1 MLIALFGHSQI
12 AVWNSYKGMN
22 LTDNRD
28 KNNNVTDSLANRT
41 LIVTTILVS
50 RNVAHVPRSTLR
62 LRLKFTLNIL
72 VLLSRKIRT

>member
-1 MLIALFGHSQI
+1 MLIALSGLSQI

-22 LTDNRD
+22 LTDSRD

-50 RNVAHVPRSTLR
+50 RNIAHVPRST